1 MEKFQCIIVDD
12 DITSIVLLEKYIERL
27 NDFTVI
33 QKFTNPIEAIG
44 FLNNHAVDLIFLDVE
59 MPSISGINFI
69 KILSKKINV
78 ILTTASRQYALEG
91 FDLDVVDY
99 ILKPINFER
108 FSKAVEKFRNL
119 HIEIQS
125 KESIP
130 ALAIPKNSSAIFV
143 KENYKTKKILITD
156 IIYIE
161 SDKEYVKIF
170 TNEGFTKTKQSLNFY
185 DNEPD
190 NAPFLRIHRSFVINL
205 EKIVSFTNTEIQVAN
220 KLLPIGR
227 NYREKVKQIISNEK
241 NKDKK

>member
-12 DITSIVLLEKYIERL
+12 DTSSIVLLEKYIERL
-27 NDFTVI
+27 SDFIVV

-44 FLNNHAVDLIFLDVE
+44 FLNNQSVDLIFLDVE

-78 ILTTASRQYALEG
+78 ILTTASRQYALDG

-108 FSKAVEKFRNL
+108 FTKAVDKFRKLNTERQD
-119 HIEIQS
+119 IEVIPT
-125 KESIP
+125 SI
-130 ALAIPKNSSAIFV
+130 LAKNSSAIFV
-143 KENYKTKKILITD
+143 KENYKTKKIVISD

-170 TNEGFTKTKQSLNFY
+170 TNDGFTRTKQSLSFY
-185 DNEPD
+185 DSD
-190 NAPFLRIHRSFVINL
+190 TDAMPFLRIHRSFIINI
-205 EKIVSFTNTEIQVAN
+205 EKVVSFTHTEIQVGN
-220 KLLPIGR
+220 KSLPIGR
-227 NYREKVKQIISNEK
+227 NFRDKVKETITNW
-241 NKDKK
+241 KK